1 MHTYRSRRFALLAGL
16 WILGSA
22 QVSAQDPDRLQTD
35 RPGRELLDLPAE
47 DEAFTF
53 AVFGDRTGGPADG
66 VKILAQA
73 VADVNL
79 VQPDL
84 VMTVGDLVNGY
95 NTRPEWMAQMTEFTG
110 IMDRLLCPWY
120 PVAGNHDVYWRGPG
134 RPERE
139 HEADYEAHFGPLWY
153 ALRHKDCWFLSLYTD
168 EANPETGERNF
179 SKAECQRMSP
189 EQMAFLDQTL
199 KRASDARHVFVFL
212 HHPRW
217 LGGNYGD
224 DWEKVHRRLAAA
236 GNVTAVFGGHIHRM
250 IHSGVR
256 DGIEYMTLATVGG
269 GQSGISPEAGYLH
282 HWNLVTVREGHIAV
296 STFPVGAALDPRQ
309 ITEEVS
315 NQVRALSSGLQL
327 KVISSPNMDAMGS
340 VDGEIIVEVT
350 NPQATPIEVQIG
362 LESADSRWLF
372 MRDHHHERL
381 EEGQKTQFR
390 ALALHPRAGIDES
403 LRFPVAQLQA
413 DYLGEN
419 VRISLPAR
427 SIEIAPR
434 LQATPEDL
442 PPLPPGWDFSMD
454 FNGTTD
460 ALVLANDHFD
470 LPGGPFTL
478 ETWLNAKS
486 FGERTGLICKTEGSE
501 FGMFVNGGKPSF
513 IVHLNG
519 AYVTA
524 GVDTPVLEVGRWHHL
539 AGVFDGKEVRLYVDG
554 QPVATAPGT
563 GKRTRNA
570 LPLIVGADVDSK
582 GKSTSLFHGSLDAV
596 HLSSGAR
603 YARAFEPV
611 ARPDADDTSRL
622 LLQFDGFV
630 GPWSLDSSSQ
640 GSHPRVQG
648 QPDLTRR

>member
-1 MHTYRSRRFALLAGL
+1 MSAYRSRRIALLACL
-16 WILGSA
+16 WTLGSA
-22 QVSAQDPDRLQTD
+22 QGSAQDPDRLQTD

-47 DEAFTF
+47 DEAFIF

-84 VMTVGDLVNGY
+84 VMTVGDLINGY
-95 NTRPEWMAQMTEFTG
+95 NTRPEWMAQMTEFTD

-120 PVAGNHDVYWRGPG
+120 PVAGNHDVYWRGAG

-139 HEADYEAHFGPLWY
+139 HEGDYEAHFGPLWY

-168 EANPETGERNF
+168 EGNPKTGERNF

-224 DWEKVHRRLAAA
+224 DWEKVHQRLVAA

-250 IHSGVR
+250 VHSGVR

-282 HWNLVTVREGHIAV
+282 HWNLVTVREGHIAI

-315 NQVRALSSGLQL
+315 NQVRALSNGLQL
-327 KVISSPNMDAMGS
+327 KVISSPSMDAMGA

-381 EEGQKTQFR
+381 EEGQKTLFR

-427 SIEIAPR
+427 SIEIALR

-460 ALVLANDHFD
+460 ALVLASDNLK
-470 LPGGPFTL
+470 LPDGPFTL
-478 ETWLNAKS
+478 EAWLNAKS
-486 FGERTGLICKTEGSE
+486 FGDRTGLICKTEGSE

-519 AYVTA
+519 AYVSA
-524 GVDTPVLEVGRWHHL
+524 VVDTSVLEVGRWHHL
-539 AGVFDGKEVRLYVDG
+539 AGVFDGKEVRLYLDG

-570 LPLIVGADVDSK
+570 LPLIIGADVDSK
-582 GKSTSLFHGSLDAV
+582 GNSTSPFHGSLDAV

-640 GSHPRVQG
+640 GSHPRIQG

>member
-16 WILGSA
+16 WILGSV
-22 QVSAQDPDRLQTD
+22 QVSAQDPDRIQTD
-35 RPGRELLDLPAE
+35 RPGRELLDVPAE

-53 AVFGDRTGGPADG
+53 AVFGDRTGGPAEG

-73 VADVNL
+73 VEDVNL

-84 VMTVGDLVNGY
+84 VMTVGDLINGY
-95 NTRPEWMAQMTEFTG
+95 NTRPEWMVQMTEFTG

-139 HEADYEAHFGPLWY
+139 HEANYETHFGPLWY

-168 EANPETGERNF
+168 EPNPETGERNF

-199 KRASDARHVFVFL
+199 KRASGARHVFVFL

-224 DWEKVHRRLAAA
+224 DWEKVHQRLAAA
-236 GNVTAVFGGHIHRM
+236 GNVTAVFAGHIHRM
-250 IHSGVR
+250 VHSGVR

-296 STFPVGAALDPRQ
+296 STFPVGAAMDPRQ

-327 KVISSPNMDAMGS
+327 KVISTPEMDAKGA

-381 EEGQKTQFR
+381 EAGQKTQFR
-390 ALALHPRAGIDES
+390 ALALHQRAEIDES

-427 SIEIAPR
+427 STEIAPR
-434 LQATPEDL
+434 LKATPDDL
-442 PPLPPGWDFSMD
+442 PPLPPGFDYSMD

-460 ALVLANDHFD
+460 ALVLASDSLD
-470 LPGGPFTL
+470 LPDGPFTL

-486 FGERTGLICKTEGSE
+486 FGERTGLICKTESSE

-524 GVDTPVLEVGRWHHL
+524 GVEAAVLEVGRWHHI
-539 AGVFDGKEVRLYVDG
+539 AGVFDGQEVRLYVDG
-554 QPVATAPGT
+554 QPVAAAPGK

-570 LPLIVGADVDSK
+570 LPLIIGADVDSK
-582 GKSTSLFHGSLDAV
+582 GKSTSRFHGSLDAV

-603 YARAFEPV
+603 YAGAFEPV

-622 LLQFDGFV
+622 LLQFDGFL
-630 GPWSLDSSSQ
+630 GPWSLDSSGQ
-640 GSHPRVQG
+640 GAHPRIQG